1 MINIKN
7 NILSQEELHC
17 LQQTLYSDRFNWV
30 EAQTNRPKLDDQGG
44 FDPWKL
50 ALNNS
55 YLVHEFRH
63 VNGIASPYDFLIHPL
78 LDVLQPK
85 AIMRVKANKYVQ
97 TPTLE
102 QHEYHQDF
110 PFQHKAAIFYVNTNN
125 GQTQFVDTAVDS
137 VENSMLLFDASVEH
151 RSTTTTDAPYRININ
166 FNYF

>member
-1 MINIKN
+1 MINVRN
-7 NILSQEELHC
+7 NILNQEELHC
-17 LQQTLYSDRFNWV
+17 IQQTLCSNRFNWV

-78 LDVLQPK
+78 LDILQPK
-85 AIMRVKANKYVQ
+85 AIIRVKANKYVQ

-102 QHEYHQDF
+102 QHEYHRLSME
-110 PFQHKAAIFYVNTNN
+110 
-125 GQTQFVDTAVDS
+125 TQGS
-137 VENSMLLFDASVEH
+137 YILCQ
-151 RSTTTTDAPYRININ
+151 Y
-166 FNYF
+166 